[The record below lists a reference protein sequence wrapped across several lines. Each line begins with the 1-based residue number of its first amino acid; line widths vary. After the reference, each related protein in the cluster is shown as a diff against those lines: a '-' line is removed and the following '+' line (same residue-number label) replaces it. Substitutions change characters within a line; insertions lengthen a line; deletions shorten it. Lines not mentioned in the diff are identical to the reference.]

1 MNIIKNIIRYPIKG
15 LSGEYLD
22 EIILKKDAVLPGA
35 NIHIAIGFTIFNN
48 MKSRFILKNKFFSFS
63 QR

>member
-35 NIHIAIGFTIFNN
+35 NIHIAIGFTIFN
-48 MKSRFILKNKFFSFS
+48 
-63 QR
+63 